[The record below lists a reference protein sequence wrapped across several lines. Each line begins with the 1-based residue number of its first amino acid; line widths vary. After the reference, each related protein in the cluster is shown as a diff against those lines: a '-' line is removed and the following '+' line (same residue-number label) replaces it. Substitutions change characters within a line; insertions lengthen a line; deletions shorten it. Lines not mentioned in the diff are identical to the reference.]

1 MNQIKVRIVSGYF
14 EDKTC
19 ANLIAATSKVP
30 GDSISAMALFETLTS
45 VYDGTS
51 EMIRPA
57 LMRAMLRKTL
67 RSPII
72 FDTVINF
79 MFEAHSFEGIQVLSR
94 KFPFSEAQL
103 ALMKQLYG
111 RFCREESGETIARAQ
126 TQLFMTLAN

>member
-1 MNQIKVRIVSGYF
+1 MSSGSDLFAKSIMNQIKVRIVSGYF

-72 FDTVINF
+72 FDTVMDF
-79 MFEAHSFEGIQVLSR
+79 MIEAHSFEGIQVLSR
-94 KFPFSEAQL
+94 KFPFNAVQFGKMRELYVQLCSEE
-103 ALMKQLYG
+103 G
-111 RFCREESGETIARAQ
+111 TETI
-126 TQLFMTLAN
+126 